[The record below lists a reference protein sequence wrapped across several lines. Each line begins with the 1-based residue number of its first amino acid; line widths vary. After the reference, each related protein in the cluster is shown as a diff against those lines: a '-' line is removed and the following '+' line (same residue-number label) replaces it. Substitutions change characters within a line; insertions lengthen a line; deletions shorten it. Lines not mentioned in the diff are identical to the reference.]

1 MDLGRV
7 KEFPPQAEIAGSD
20 CSSMPSTSV
29 GQPGHD
35 IVARLLTLIAR
46 RGGNAAGVLRING
59 FEEPLDQFIVNTLP
73 TLEITNLQKL
83 SSRASVELSDMQA
96 SAAGRP
102 PFRGGDWRL
111 LFYCLVGSRT
121 LREAITRAEELLSA
135 IDGRMG
141 SMALRRSGGKAI
153 LSYTGAR
160 SSDEEMDFIVTL
172 HGQLMFHSIF
182 SWLIGK
188 PISGTLALDFPESAK
203 RYLERFPVRWDHL
216 TVKKSRQTKKL
227 ERRSDSIRSKTA
239 LDAEL
244 LPFNLL
250 LGAEHLELRFAAS
263 LLDQP
268 VIRTM
273 SDCEALP
280 TLNFLF
286 GLRVAKDPLEI
297 VRRSRHFMAMALRER
312 RKLPSLEELARHL
325 AVAPMTLRRR
335 LRSAGTSF
343 RIIRDELRREM
354 AIDMLTNS
362 RMSIEDI
369 AERLDLCDS
378 DALRRA
384 FRGWTGM
391 APTEF
396 RRTLVKATTG

>member
-1 MDLGRV
+1 MMDRSGMH
-7 KEFPPQAEIAGSD
+7 EFPSQPAERGSEGR
-20 CSSMPSTSV
+20 SLLATKI
-29 GQPGHD
+29 GEPGRD
-35 IVARLLTLIAR
+35 IVARLLKLIAR
-46 RGGNAAGVLRING
+46 RGGNAAGVLRVNG
-59 FEEPLDQFIVNTLP
+59 FDEPLEQFLSTTLQ
-73 TLEITNLQKL
+73 TLDIASLQKL

-96 SAAGRP
+96 LAAGRP

-121 LREAITRAEELLSA
+121 LREAIMRTEELLLA

-141 SMALRRSGGKAI
+141 SMTLKRNGGRAL

-160 SSDEEMDFIVTL
+160 SDDEEMDFIVTL

-188 PISGTLALDFPESAK
+188 PLEGSLALDFPAAA
-203 RYLERFPVRWDHL
+203 ERHL
-216 TVKKSRQTKKL
+216 DFKP
-227 ERRSDSIRSKTA
+227 
-239 LDAEL
+239 
-244 LPFNLL
+244 LPFDLL
-250 LGAEHLELRFAAS
+250 LGADQLEMRFAGH

-268 VIRTM
+268 VIRTV

-286 GLRVAKDPLEI
+286 GLRAGEDPLEI
-297 VRRSRHFMAMALRER
+297 VRRSRHFMAMALRDK
-312 RKLPSLEELARHL
+312 RKLPSLEELSRHL
-325 AVAPMTLRRR
+325 AIGPMTLRRR
-335 LRSAGTSF
+335 LQSAGTSF
-343 RIIRDELRREM
+343 RMVRDELRREM

-362 RMSIEDI
+362 RMSMEDI
-369 AERLDLCDS
+369 ADRLDLCDS

-391 APTEF
+391 APSEF
-396 RRTLVKATTG
+396 RRQLTQAGSR

>member
-1 MDLGRV
+1 MDLDGV
-7 KEFPPQAEIAGSD
+7 NEALPQAAAVSAEGSSLPSASIA
-20 CSSMPSTSV
+20 
-29 GQPGHD
+29 QPGRD
-35 IVARLLTLIAR
+35 IVARLLKLIDR
-46 RGGNAAGVLRING
+46 RGGNAAGVLRVNG
-59 FEEPLDQFIVNTLP
+59 FEEPLEHFLQDTLP
-73 TLEITNLQKL
+73 TLDIAYLQKL

-111 LFYCLVGSRT
+111 LFYCLAGSRT
-121 LREAITRAEELLSA
+121 LRESIIRAEELLLA

-141 SMALRRSGGKAI
+141 TMALKRSGGKAI

-160 SSDEEMDFIVTL
+160 SGDEEMDFIVIL

-188 PISGTLALDFPESAK
+188 PIDGTLALDFPESAR
-203 RYLERFPVRWDHL
+203 RY
-216 TVKKSRQTKKL
+216 
-227 ERRSDSIRSKTA
+227 

-250 LGAEHLELRFAAS
+250 LGADRLEMRFAAS

-268 VIRTM
+268 VIRTT

-280 TLNFLF
+280 TLNFLIDLQA
-286 GLRVAKDPLEI
+286 GEDPLEI
-297 VRRSRHFMAMALRER
+297 VRRSRHFMAMSLRDR
-312 RKLPSLEELARHL
+312 RKLPSLEELARSL

-335 LRSAGTSF
+335 LQRAGTSF
-343 RIIRDELRREM
+343 RTMRDELRREM
-354 AIDMLTNS
+354 AIDMLTKS

-396 RRTLVKATTG
+396 RRRLAQTNNG

>member
-1 MDLGRV
+1 MMESNGIP
-7 KEFPPQAEIAGSD
+7 EFPAESAIGDAQGS
-20 CSSMPSTSV
+20 SLLSTST
-29 GQPGHD
+29 GQPGRH
-35 IVARLLTLIAR
+35 IVARLLKLIAR
-46 RGGNAAGVLRING
+46 RGGNVAGVLRVNG
-59 FEEPLDQFIVNTLP
+59 FDEPLEQFLVATLP
-73 TLEITNLQKL
+73 TLDIANLQKL

-121 LREAITRAEELLSA
+121 LREAIMRAEELLLA
-135 IDGRMG
+135 IDDRMG
-141 SMALRRSGGKAI
+141 SITLKRVGGKAV

-160 SSDEEMDFIVTL
+160 SGDEEMDFIVTL

-182 SWLIGK
+182 SWLVGK
-188 PISGTLALDFPESAK
+188 PLEGTLALDFPPSAA
-203 RYLERFPVRWDHL
+203 RYLD
-216 TVKKSRQTKKL
+216 
-227 ERRSDSIRSKTA
+227 I
-239 LDAEL
+239 EL
-244 LPFNLL
+244 FPFNLL
-250 LGAEHLELRFAAS
+250 LGADQPEMRFAAS

-268 VIRTM
+268 IIRTM

-286 GLRVAKDPLEI
+286 GLRLGEDPLEI
-297 VRRSRHFMAMALRER
+297 VRRSRHFMAMALRDR
-312 RKLPSLEELARHL
+312 RKLPSLEELARHF
-325 AVAPMTLRRR
+325 AMAPMTLRRR

-343 RIIRDELRREM
+343 RVIRDELRHEM

-369 AERLDLCDS
+369 AGRLDLCDS

-384 FRGWTGM
+384 FRAWTGM

-396 RRTLVKATTG
+396 RRRLGQAGSN

>member
-1 MDLGRV
+1 MMESNGIP
-7 KEFPPQAEIAGSD
+7 EFLSQAAISDADGS
-20 CSSMPSTSV
+20 SLLSTST
-29 GQPGHD
+29 GQPGRH
-35 IVARLLTLIAR
+35 IVARLLKLIAR
-46 RGGNAAGVLRING
+46 RGGNVAGVLRVNG
-59 FEEPLDQFIVNTLP
+59 FDEPLEQFLVATLP
-73 TLEITNLQKL
+73 TLDIANLQKL

-121 LREAITRAEELLSA
+121 LREAIMRAEELLLA

-141 SMALRRSGGKAI
+141 SISLKRAGGKAV

-160 SSDEEMDFIVTL
+160 SGDEEMDFVVTL

-182 SWLIGK
+182 SWLVGK
-188 PISGTLALDFPESAK
+188 PLEGILALDFPQSAA
-203 RYLERFPVRWDHL
+203 RYLDIELFPFQLR
-216 TVKKSRQTKKL
+216 
-227 ERRSDSIRSKTA
+227 
-239 LDAEL
+239 
-244 LPFNLL
+244 
-250 LGAEHLELRFAAS
+250 LGADQPEMRFAAS

-268 VIRTM
+268 IIRTM

-286 GLRVAKDPLEI
+286 GLRVGEDPLEI
-297 VRRSRHFMAMALRER
+297 VMAMALRDR
-312 RKLPSLEELARHL
+312 RKLPSLEQLARHL
-325 AVAPMTLRRR
+325 AIAPMTLRRR

-343 RIIRDELRREM
+343 RVIRNELRYEM

-362 RMSIEDI
+362 RLSIEDI
-369 AERLDLCDS
+369 AGRLDLCDS

-384 FRGWTGM
+384 FRAWTGM

-396 RRTLVKATTG
+396 RRTLEQAKTG

>member
-1 MDLGRV
+1 MELDGV
-7 KEFPPQAEIAGSD
+7 KEFPPEAEVVGAEGS
-20 CSSMPSTSV
+20 SLLSTSI
-29 GQPGHD
+29 GQTGRD
-35 IVARLLTLIAR
+35 IVARLLKLIAR
-46 RGGNAAGVLRING
+46 RGGNAAGVLRVNG
-59 FEEPLDQFIVNTLP
+59 FDESLERFLANTLP
-73 TLEITNLQKL
+73 ALELADLQKL

-121 LREAITRAEELLSA
+121 LREAIMRTEELLLA

-141 SMALRRSGGKAI
+141 SMALKRSSGKAV

-160 SSDEEMDFIVTL
+160 SGDEEMDFIVTL

-188 PISGTLALDFPESAK
+188 PIEGTLALDFPESA
-203 RYLERFPVRWDHL
+203 RRFL
-216 TVKKSRQTKKL
+216 T
-227 ERRSDSIRSKTA
+227 D
-239 LDAEL
+239 EL

-250 LGAEHLELRFAAS
+250 LGADNLELRFATP

-268 VIRTM
+268 IIRTM

-286 GLRVAKDPLEI
+286 GLRVGEDPLEI
-297 VRRSRHFMAMALRER
+297 VRRSRHFMAMALRDR
-312 RKLPSLEELARHL
+312 RKLPSLEELARNL

-335 LRSAGTSF
+335 LQSAGTSF
-343 RIIRDELRREM
+343 RVIRDELRREM

-369 AERLDLCDS
+369 ADRLDLCDS

-391 APTEF
+391 APSEF
-396 RRTLVKATTG
+396 RRKLVQADIG

>member
-1 MDLGRV
+1 MDLGGV
-7 KEFPPQAEIAGSD
+7 KEFPPPAEIVGSD
-20 CSSMPSTSV
+20 GSSMLSTSI
-29 GQPGHD
+29 GESGHD

-46 RGGNAAGVLRING
+46 RGGNAAGVLRVNG

-121 LREAITRAEELLSA
+121 LREAIMRTEELLLA

-141 SMALRRSGGKAI
+141 SMALKRSGGKAI

-160 SSDEEMDFIVTL
+160 SGDEEMDFIVTL

-188 PISGTLALDFPESAK
+188 PIESTLALDFPESAE
-203 RYLERFPVRWDHL
+203 RYLN
-216 TVKKSRQTKKL
+216 
-227 ERRSDSIRSKTA
+227 
-239 LDAEL
+239 AEP

-250 LGAEHLELRFAAS
+250 LGAEQLELRFAAS

-268 VIRTM
+268 IIRTM

-286 GLRVAKDPLEI
+286 GLRVGEDPLEI
-297 VRRSRHFMAMALRER
+297 VRRSRHLMAMALRER

-335 LRSAGTSF
+335 LQSAGTSF
-343 RIIRDELRREM
+343 RVIRDELRREM

-396 RRTLVKATTG
+396 RRTLVKATIG

>member
-1 MDLGRV
+1 MMDGNGV
-7 KEFPPQAEIAGSD
+7 HEFPSQTAISAAEGGSLL
-20 CSSMPSTSV
+20 STNI
-29 GQPGHD
+29 GQPGRH
-35 IVARLLTLIAR
+35 IVARLLKLIAG
-46 RGGNAAGVLRING
+46 RGGNAAGVLRTNG
-59 FEEPLDQFIVNTLP
+59 FDEPLERFLVSTLP
-73 TLEITNLQKL
+73 ELDIADLQKL

-96 SAAGRP
+96 AAAGRP

-121 LREAITRAEELLSA
+121 LREAIMRTEELLLA

-141 SMALRRSGGKAI
+141 SMTLKRSCGKAL

-160 SSDEEMDFIVTL
+160 SGDEEMDFIVTL

-188 PISGTLALDFPESAK
+188 PLDGIVALDFPESAVQ
-203 RYLERFPVRWDHL
+203 YLD
-216 TVKKSRQTKKL
+216 
-227 ERRSDSIRSKTA
+227 I
-239 LDAEL
+239 EL

-250 LGAEHLELRFAAS
+250 LGADQLEMRFAAS
-263 LLDQP
+263 MLDQP

-286 GLRVAKDPLEI
+286 GLRVGEDPLEI
-297 VRRSRHFMAMALRER
+297 VRRSRHFMALALRDR

-325 AVAPMTLRRR
+325 AMAPMTLRRR
-335 LRSAGTSF
+335 LHSAGTSF
-343 RIIRDELRREM
+343 RAIRDELRHEM

-396 RRTLVKATTG
+396 RRRLAQAKTG

>member
-1 MDLGRV
+1 MDKIGTQESPTQPRGSNEGRGS
-7 KEFPPQAEIAGSD
+7 PAGGI
-20 CSSMPSTSV
+20 
-29 GQPGHD
+29 GQPGHH
-35 IVARLLTLIAR
+35 IVARLLQLIAR
-46 RGGNAAGVLRING
+46 RGGNADGILKVNG
-59 FEEPLDQFIVNTLP
+59 FDEPLNQFLADTLP
-73 TLEITNLQKL
+73 SLDIANLQRL

-96 SAAGRP
+96 YATGRL

-121 LREAITRAEELLSA
+121 LREAIMRTEELLLA
-135 IDGRMG
+135 IDARMG
-141 SMALRRSGGKAI
+141 NMTLKRTGGLAC

-160 SSDEEMDFIVTL
+160 SGDEEIDFIVIL

-188 PISGTLALDFPESAK
+188 PLEGVLALDFPEPA
-203 RYLERFPVRWDHL
+203 RRHL
-216 TVKKSRQTKKL
+216 DGQ
-227 ERRSDSIRSKTA
+227 
-239 LDAEL
+239 L
-244 LPFNLL
+244 LPFDPL
-250 LGAEHLELRFAAS
+250 LGADQLEMRFAAS
-263 LLDQP
+263 HLEQP

-286 GLRVAKDPLEI
+286 GLQTGEFPLEI
-297 VRRSRHFMAMALRER
+297 IRRSRHFMAMALRER
-312 RKLPSLEELARHL
+312 RKLPSFEELARHL
-325 AVAPMTLRRR
+325 AIGPMTLRRR
-335 LRSAGTSF
+335 LHSAGSSF
-343 RIIRDELRREM
+343 RVIRDSLRHDL

-378 DALRRA
+378 NALRRA

-396 RRTLVKATTG
+396 RRRLL

>member
-1 MDLGRV
+1 MMDKIVVHEAAPRGGCDQDRGPLS
-7 KEFPPQAEIAGSD
+7 SD
-20 CSSMPSTSV
+20 I
-29 GQPGHD
+29 GQPGHH
-35 IVARLLTLIAR
+35 IVARLLRLIAR
-46 RGGNAAGVLRING
+46 RGGNAVGVLRVNG
-59 FEEPLDQFIVNTLP
+59 FDEPLDRFLIATLP
-73 TLEITNLQKL
+73 SLDIASLQKL

-96 SAAGRP
+96 YATGRL

-111 LFYCLVGSRT
+111 LFYCLVGSRS
-121 LREAITRAEELLSA
+121 LREAIMRTEELLLA

-141 SMALRRSGGKAI
+141 NMTLKRTSGQAC

-160 SSDEEMDFIVTL
+160 SDDEEMDFIVIL

-188 PISGTLALDFPESAK
+188 PLEGTLALDFPEFA
-203 RYLERFPVRWDHL
+203 RRHL
-216 TVKKSRQTKKL
+216 DGQ
-227 ERRSDSIRSKTA
+227 
-239 LDAEL
+239 L
-244 LPFNLL
+244 LPFDLL
-250 LGAEHLELRFAAS
+250 LDADQLEMRFAAA

-273 SDCEALP
+273 ADCEALP

-286 GLRVAKDPLEI
+286 GLRSGEDPLEI

-325 AVAPMTLRRR
+325 AVGAMTLRRR
-335 LRSAGTSF
+335 LHSAGTSF
-343 RIIRDELRREM
+343 RAIRDELRHEM

-362 RMSIEDI
+362 RLSIEDI

-378 DALRRA
+378 NALRRA
-384 FRGWTGM
+384 CRGWTGM

-396 RRTLVKATTG
+396 RRKLLQLSDGG